1 MHASLTI
8 LGGVI
13 INFSSLIPAV
23 AFCLYVVFT
32 AFGLAQYRQK
42 TICWPFILYMAC
54 MTIWGFGSF
63 MMHANAGL
71 FTPLVW
77 NRFMVAGML
86 GGPICIVHSVLYLSQ
101 LPRRRYRILLGIG
114 YGLYGALLALNF
126 LGYVVTDAWFEGGE
140 FRYTLGAGAPVAYA
154 LSYPFLLAGLFILT
168 RQLYR
173 AQDRFMR
180 RKLGLP
186 IFGAGIMLAGVL
198 ANLYQPIGRYPVD
211 LLAAS
216 VNAVIIFYAIY
227 RYQLVHYSAFV
238 LEAVLHFV
246 LGIVS
251 AFAFYGILWLIVPLF
266 RKLPFG
272 IAFLPALLLAV
283 AAVVIFQPLRRGTLS
298 LVEKVYFGRR
308 MEYLNSLRA
317 FAQSMTA
324 IVELENLGG
333 STVEKIA
340 DTFSLEWVLM
350 FVLDYSSRAYRMI
363 AQRGLDDE
371 EPRLRT
377 LSLGRDALL
386 VKAIQERETRR
397 IAQPENV
404 GPIPIPGSS
413 LPPLAPSLVM
423 PLRFK
428 DRMNGFL
435 ILGRRREKELF
446 DAFDLDS
453 LETLAWEC
461 SISLENAISFERL
474 KRQQKQLQ
482 TLNEEL
488 TLSRNKLKAFFD
500 GITTPISI
508 QDINYNIVTTNLA
521 ATRYFGRSFE
531 ELIGRKCYSMFFQRD
546 RPCAGCMAQDC
557 LHAQI
562 PFSHDLADKPRDMT
576 FAVHFYPIV
585 VSEEKERIFLE
596 FFQDTTEEKRLLA
609 ELIQT
614 EKLASIGTLASGIA
628 HEINNPLYAILGTAE
643 IMQERL
649 DSDSPLHDYVKDIIQ
664 YSQNASDVIR
674 ELNQYSRRE
683 PETIQSVDIAEV
695 LETSLKL
702 AQRGL
707 KFEGIQIRKLYDP
720 MPEVSLSRGELQ
732 QVFLNLIINAVQAMR
747 RGGTITLSCRCLDGT
762 VVIAVQDTGHGIE
775 AKNLDRIFTPFFTT
789 KDPGQGT
796 GLGLSITYRILHE
809 MGGRIRVES
818 HVGAGT
824 TFIVTIP
831 ITAEGRSRIRF
842 LHAAAPDEVEDV
854 FFLQR
859 KILVGEKGYHEESIR
874 RAEDLRAYHILAY
887 KGLQPVGTVSCLT
900 PALVRLLPIEQHLPQ
915 SQLTMNRRC
924 VEIDRLAV
932 QLEERGS
939 IVPLGLMTLAY
950 LFAKSEGAERLLLDV
965 FSDEE
970 KYIHMYRKLG
980 FQAVGEYH
988 DPLSVT
994 VMVMDYQTDY
1004 EKKQR
1009 RMEHFVKPFMHRLGG
1024 YLDFEESER
1033 RRFSDQLGRFINAP
1047 VPPDSR

>member
-1 MHASLTI
+1 M
-8 LGGVI
+8 I
-13 INFSSLIPAV
+13 ISFSSLIPAV
-23 AFCLYVVFT
+23 SFCLYVLFT
-32 AFGLAQYRQK
+32 IFGLAQDKQK

-63 MMHANAGL
+63 MMHANTGL
-71 FTPLVW
+71 FTPLGW
-77 NRFMVAGML
+77 NRLMVAGML

-101 LPRRRYRILLGIG
+101 LPRERYRILLGIG
-114 YGLYGALLALNF
+114 YGLYGVLLVLNF
-126 LGYVVTDAWFEGGE
+126 LGYVVTNVRFEGGE
-140 FRYTLGAGAPVAYA
+140 FHYTLGPAAPVAYA

-168 RQLYR
+168 RQLQQTR
-173 AQDRFMR
+173 DRFMR
-180 RKLGLP
+180 RKLRLP

-198 ANLYQPIGRYPVD
+198 SNLYPPIGRYPVD

-216 VNAVIIFYAIY
+216 VNAIIIFYAIY
-227 RYQLVHYSAFV
+227 RYQLVHYSALV
-238 LEAVLHFV
+238 LEAILHFV
-246 LGIVS
+246 LGIAS
-251 AFAFYGILWLIVPLF
+251 AFVFYGILWLLVPLF
-266 RKLPFG
+266 RELPFSV
-272 IAFLPALLLAV
+272 AFLPPVLLAI
-283 AAVVIFQPLRRGTLS
+283 AAIVIFQPLRRGTLS
-298 LVEKVYFGRR
+298 IVEKLYFGRR
-308 MEYLNSLRA
+308 MEYLDSLRA
-317 FAQSMTA
+317 FAESMTA
-324 IVELENLGG
+324 IVELDNLGE
-333 STVEKIA
+333 STVQKIG
-340 DTFSLEWVLM
+340 DTFALEWVLM
-350 FVLDYSSRAYRMI
+350 IVLDYSTRAYRVI
-363 AQRGLDDE
+363 AQCGLDDE
-371 EPRLRT
+371 EQRLRT
-377 LSLGRDALL
+377 LSLGRDAPL

-397 IAQPENV
+397 IAQPEIMS
-404 GPIPIPGSS
+404 PIQIPGSD
-413 LPPLAPSLVM
+413 LPPLIPSLVL

-446 DAFDLDS
+446 DAFDLEA
-453 LETLAWEC
+453 LQTLAWEC

-474 KRQQKQLQ
+474 KRQQKQMQ
-482 TLNEEL
+482 SLNEEL

-508 QDINYNIVTTNLA
+508 QDINYKIVATNLA
-521 ATRYFGRSFE
+521 ATRYFGKSFE
-531 ELIGRKCYSMFFQRD
+531 QLIGMKCYAVFFKRD
-546 RPCAGCMAQDC
+546 RPCPRCMAQDC

-562 PFSHDLADKPRDMT
+562 PFSHDLSDEPRNMT

-585 VSEEKERIFLE
+585 VAEEKERIFLE

-628 HEINNPLYAILGTAE
+628 HEINNPLFAILGTAE
-643 IMQERL
+643 IIQGQL
-649 DSDSPLHDYVKDIIQ
+649 DSNSALHEYVKDIIR

-683 PETIQSVDIAEV
+683 PEAIQFVDIAEV

-707 KFEGIQIRKLYDP
+707 KFDGIRIRQLYDP
-720 MPEVSLSRGELQ
+720 IPEVRLRHGELQ
-732 QVFLNLIINAVQAMR
+732 QVCLNLIINAVQAMS
-747 RGGTITLSCRCLDGT
+747 GGGVITLSCRSTNGT
-762 VVIAVQDTGHGIE
+762 VIIAVQDTGHGIE
-775 AKNLDRIFTPFFTT
+775 VKNVDKIFTPFFTT

-796 GLGLSITYRILHE
+796 GLGLSITYRIVHE

-818 HVGAGT
+818 RVGEGT
-824 TFIVTIP
+824 TFTVTIP
-831 ITAEGRSRIRF
+831 VTPEGRSRIRF
-842 LHAAAPDEVEDV
+842 LHAAASDEVEDV

-859 KILVGEKGYHEESIR
+859 KILVGEKGYSEESIG
-874 RAEDLRAYHILAY
+874 RAEDLQAYHILAY

-900 PALVRLLPIEQHLPQ
+900 PAMVKLLPIQQHLPQ
-915 SQLTMNRRC
+915 SQLTVNRRC

-932 QLEERGS
+932 QQEERGS
-939 IVPLGLMTLAY
+939 IVPLGLMSLAY
-950 LFAKSEGAERLLLDV
+950 LFAKSEEAERLLLDV

-970 KYIHMYRKLG
+970 RYIHMYRKLG

-988 DPLSVT
+988 DPLPVT

-1009 RMEHFVKPFMHRLGG
+1009 RMEHFVKPFMHRLSG

-1033 RRFSDQLGRFINAP
+1033 RRYSEQLGRFINAP
-1047 VPPDSR
+1047 VPSDGS

>member
-1 MHASLTI
+1 
-8 LGGVI
+8 VI
-13 INFSSLIPAV
+13 ISFSSLIPAI
-23 AFCLYVVFT
+23 AFCLYVSFT
-32 AFGLAQYRQK
+32 GFGLARHKQE

-63 MMHANAGL
+63 MMHANTAL

-86 GGPICIVHSVLYLSQ
+86 GGPICIVHSVLVLSQ

-114 YGLYGALLALNF
+114 YGLYGILLILNF
-126 LGYVVTDAWFEGGE
+126 LGYVVTNARFEGGE
-140 FRYTLGAGAPVAYA
+140 FRYTLGPGAPVAYA
-154 LSYPFLLAGLFILT
+154 LSYPFLLASLFILT

-173 AQDRFMR
+173 AHDRFIR
-180 RKLGLP
+180 RKLRLLV
-186 IFGAGIMLAGVL
+186 FGAGVMLAGVL

-227 RYQLVHYSAFV
+227 RYQLVHYSALV
-238 LEAVLHFV
+238 LEAILHFV

-251 AFAFYGILWLIVPLF
+251 ALAFYGIIWLFVPLF
-266 RKLPFG
+266 RQMPFN
-272 IAFLPALLLAV
+272 IAFLPPLLLAV
-283 AAVVIFQPLRRGTLS
+283 VAVVIFQPLRRGTLS
-298 LVEKVYFGRR
+298 LFEKLYFGRR

-317 FAQSMTA
+317 FAESMTA
-324 IVELENLGG
+324 IVELDNLGE

-350 FVLDYSSRAYRMI
+350 FVLDYSSRNYRMI
-363 AQRGLDDE
+363 AQRGLGDE
-371 EPRLRT
+371 EQRLRT
-377 LSLGRDALL
+377 ISLSREAPL
-386 VKAIQERETRR
+386 VKAVQELETRR
-397 IAQPENV
+397 IAQPENMS
-404 GPIPIPGSS
+404 PIPIPVSS
-413 LPPLAPSLVM
+413 LPPLAPSLM
-423 PLRFK
+423 LPLRFK

-446 DAFDLDS
+446 NAFDLEA

-482 TLNEEL
+482 SLNEEL

-508 QDINYNIVTTNLA
+508 QDINYNIVVTNLA
-521 ATRYFGRSFE
+521 ATRYFGKSFE
-531 ELIGRKCYSMFFQRD
+531 ELIGKKCYAVFFQRD
-546 RPCAGCMAQDC
+546 RPCSSCMAQDC

-562 PFSHDLADKPRDMT
+562 PFSHDLSDEPRNMT

-614 EKLASIGTLASGIA
+614 EKLASIGALASGIA
-628 HEINNPLYAILGTAE
+628 HEINNPLFAILGTAE
-643 IMQERL
+643 IMQEQL
-649 DSDSPLHDYVKDIIQ
+649 DSNSGLHEYVKDIIQ

-683 PETIQSVDIAEV
+683 PETIQSVDIAEL

-707 KFEGIQIRKLYDP
+707 KFDGIQIRKLYDP
-720 MPEVSLSRGELQ
+720 IPEVRLRRGELQ
-732 QVFLNLIINAVQAMR
+732 QVFLNLVINAVQATS
-747 RGGTITLSCRCLDGT
+747 RGGTITLSCRCTDGT

-775 AKNLDRIFTPFFTT
+775 AKNLDKIFTPFFTT

-796 GLGLSITYRILHE
+796 GLGLSITYRIVNE

-818 HVGAGT
+818 RVGEGT
-824 TFIVTIP
+824 TFTVTIP
-831 ITAEGRSRIRF
+831 VTAEGSSRIRF
-842 LHAAAPDEVEDV
+842 LHAAADDEVEDV

-859 KILVGEKGYHEESIR
+859 KILVGEKAYHEESIR

-900 PALVRLLPIEQHLPQ
+900 PAMVGLLPIEQHLPQ

-950 LFAKSEGAERLLLDV
+950 LFAKSEEAERTLLDV
-965 FSDEE
+965 FSDDE

-988 DPLSVT
+988 DPLPVT

-1009 RMEHFVKPFMHRLGG
+1009 RMEHFVKPFMQRLKG

-1033 RRFSDQLGRFINAP
+1033 QRFSEQLDRFINAP
-1047 VPPDSR
+1047 VPSDGS